1 MLKYKVKVVLKERLA
16 ELEMN
21 LANNYKDAAHAALD
35 SYIKTLEQL
44 HNDGQINDKDYNK
57 YHKIYLNYKEN
68 MADYH
73 H

>member
-1 MLKYKVKVVLKERLA
+1 MLKPKVKATLKEKLR

-35 SYIKTLEQL
+35 SYIKTLGQFR
-44 HNDGQINDKDYNK
+44 NDGQINDKDYDK
-57 YHKIYLNYKEN
+57 YHKIYLKYKEN
-68 MADYH
+68 MSDYH